1 MADKACSDGTHS
13 FSSSHSAGSSAS
25 HSAGSASSHA
35 ASSSSSHAAG
45 SSSHAASSSSA
56 ALDATDDASLALALA
71 LQREEDE
78 DSARDAQLGAD
89 EALARQLSGEGRLPP
104 PPEVHSELYRAASCG
119 DLEAVDRLLADG
131 RPADSG
137 VSKFATTPL
146 MVATRHGHREV
157 ANTLLKAGASPTQR
171 NSFGETATS
180 LAAQDDGLRALFPG
194 GSHTYAGKN
203 VAKRP
208 CVHCARIVGVGRDG
222 IFCHACGSCQNC
234 GLGVFCTA
242 PRRDAAAA
250 DAPPG
255 CFAFAGRLAPK
266 SWLRLTE

>member
-1 MADKACSDGTHS
+1 MRMISEEVARLQGRIHLPDGREGLLRRHALLLFVS
-13 FSSSHSAGSSAS
+13 SASSSPRTPPAPLLARRSTPPKTHPASRSRSARGGRARHATRSSRRTRRSRGSSA
-25 HSAGSASSHA
+25 ARPA
-35 ASSSSSHAAG
+35 A
-45 SSSHAASSSSA
+45 
-56 ALDATDDASLALALA
+56 
-71 LQREEDE
+71 
-78 DSARDAQLGAD
+78 
-89 EALARQLSGEGRLPP
+89 P
-104 PPEVHSELYRAASCG
+104 PPEVHSELYQAASCG

-157 ANTLLKAGASPTQR
+157 ASTLLKAGASPTQR

-222 IFCHACGSCQNC
+222 NFCHACGSCQNC
-234 GLGVFCTA
+234 GLGVFCSA

-255 CFAFAGRLAPK
+255 CFARGPPRAEKRLRLA
-266 SWLRLTE
+266 E

>member
-1 MADKACSDGTHS
+1 MIVWAVGAALLGL
-13 FSSSHSAGSSAS
+13 FGPQLPPRGAGRARPIVF
-25 HSAGSASSHA
+25 
-35 ASSSSSHAAG
+35 
-45 SSSHAASSSSA
+45 SA
-56 ALDATDDASLALALA
+56 APAPALP
-71 LQREEDE
+71 RI
-78 DSARDAQLGAD
+78 S
-89 EALARQLSGEGRLPP
+89 
-104 PPEVHSELYRAASCG
+104 
-119 DLEAVDRLLADG
+119 LADG

-157 ANTLLKAGASPTQR
+157 AHTLLKAGASPTQR

-208 CVHCARIVGVGRDG
+208 CVHCARVVGVGRDG

-242 PRRDAAAA
+242 PRRDAAGA

-266 SWLRLTE
+266 SWLRLAE

>member
-1 MADKACSDGTHS
+1 MAEKACSDGTHS
-13 FSSSHSAGSSAS
+13 FSSSSAGSSSS
-25 HSAGSASSHA
+25 HCAGS
-35 ASSSSSHAAG
+35 

-56 ALDATDDASLALALA
+56 PFDATEDASLALALA

-78 DSARDAQLGAD
+78 CSARDAQLAAD

-104 PPEVHSELYRAASCG
+104 PPEVHSELYQAASCG

-203 VAKRP
+203 VARRP

-234 GLGVFCTA
+234 GLGVFCSA

-266 SWLRLTE
+266 SWLRLAE